1 MEERLI
7 ELRKSIKKT
16 QKDLA
21 HYLGVAQASYQRY
34 ENGEAEPN
42 IERLIKL
49 ADYYHVT
56 LDYLVGRK
64 FGNDVG
70 FLTKDQHKFISMYLK
85 LNERYQERVN
95 GRIESLYSEQNM
107 E

>member
-7 ELRKSIKKT
+7 FLRKSINKT
-16 QKDLA
+16 QTEIA
-21 HYLGVAQASYQRY
+21 NYLNMQQGSYQKY
-34 ENGEAEPN
+34 EVGKAEPN
-42 IERLIKL
+42 IQTLIKL

-56 LDYLVGRK
+56 LDYLVGRE
-64 FGNDVG
+64 FANDVG
-70 FLTKDQHKFISMYLK
+70 YLTKDQHKFISMYLK

-95 GRIESLYSEQNM
+95 GRIESLYAEQGM

>member
-16 QKDLA
+16 QIELA
-21 HYLGVAQASYQRY
+21 DYLGVTQTSYRRY

-56 LDYLVGRK
+56 LDYLVGRE
-64 FGNDVG
+64 FANDAG
-70 FLTKDQHKFISMYLK
+70 YLTEREKELLK
-85 LNERYQERVN
+85 VYRNLTERNQQTL
-95 GRIESLYSEQNM
+95 IDESKGILLAQTL
-107 E
+107 

>member
-7 ELRKSIKKT
+7 ELRKSVKKT
-16 QKDLA
+16 QLDIA
-21 HYLGVAQASYQRY
+21 SYLGMAQGSYQKY
-34 ENGEAEPN
+34 EVGKAEPN
-42 IERLIKL
+42 IQTLIKL

-56 LDYLVGRK
+56 LDYLVGRE
-64 FGNDVG
+64 FANDVG
-70 FLTKDQHKFISMYLK
+70 YLTKDQHKFINMYLK

-95 GRIESLYSEQNM
+95 GRIESLYAEQGM

>member
-16 QKDLA
+16 QIELA
-21 HYLGVAQASYQRY
+21 DYLGVTQTSYRRY

-70 FLTKDQHKFISMYLK
+70 YLTKDQHKFISMYLK

-95 GRIESLYSEQNM
+95 GRIESLYTEQGL

>member
-56 LDYLVGRK
+56 LDYLVGRQ
-64 FGNDVG
+64 FANDAG
-70 FLTKDQHKFISMYLK
+70 YLTDEEKELLK
-85 LNERYQERVN
+85 MFRKLDALRKAKAVSYTAGMATFE
-95 GRIESLYSEQNM
+95 
-107 E
+107 